1 MVSTTQPTEPAH
13 HCTAALRTEHTQ
25 QSHSPTRPC
34 TVIGWLCC
42 TAQCGHAAVG
52 VVDDMRRS
60 GNELYVESLLH
71 WERKGAMK
79 IALRVD
85 SEEQLMTLEAQ
96 AESLQLPNCLIVD
109 AGHTQIA
116 PNTRTVLAIGPAP
129 VETIDEICGQLKL
142 L

>member
-1 MVSTTQPTEPAH
+1 MRQADDELQTE
-13 HCTAALRTEHTQ
+13 L
-25 QSHSPTRPC
+25 
-34 TVIGWLCC
+34 
-42 TAQCGHAAVG
+42 
-52 VVDDMRRS
+52 
-60 GNELYVESLLH
+60 LLH

-85 SEEQLMTLEAQ
+85 SEEQLLTLEAQ
-96 AESLQLPNCLIVD
+96 AESLQLPHYLVVD

-129 VETIDEICGQLKL
+129 VETIDQICGQLKL